1 MFLFHF
7 QAPLDHLMMPTSV
20 EGHFSLA
27 MLQQTGSAPSAG
39 SSAAPAAGAPAATA
53 PAATTGAPP
62 LAGEGTTTAP
72 GGPAPQTGAP
82 PSLFGGDMM
91 FFLLPVI
98 VILILMTVLGPHK
111 EQKRRNTM
119 LKSMKK
125 HDRVQTVGGV
135 IGSITEI
142 KSDTIVLKVDET
154 SNTRMT
160 FSRDAVQQI
169 LETESA
175 S

>member
-1 MFLFHF
+1 MRLHPVDGHI
-7 QAPLDHLMMPTSV
+7 PLALIQDT
-20 EGHFSLA
+20 
-27 MLQQTGSAPSAG
+27 TSAPAASAAK
-39 SSAAPAAGAPAATA
+39 AAPATA
-53 PAATTGAPP
+53 APP
-62 LAGEGTTTAP
+62 LAGQGTVAP
-72 GGPAPQTGAP
+72 GTADGTAGQAAP
-82 PSLFGGDMM
+82 PSLFGGDMI
-91 FFLLPVI
+91 FILLPVI
-98 VILILMTVLGPHK
+98 LVLILMTVLGPRK

>member
-20 EGHFSLA
+20 DGHFSLA

-39 SSAAPAAGAPAATA
+39 SSTA

-62 LAGEGTTTAP
+62 LAGEGTTAP
-72 GGPAPQTGAP
+72 GGPTPQNGAP

-98 VILILMTVLGPHK
+98 VILILMTVLGPRK

-142 KSDTIVLKVDET
+142 KTDTIVLKVDET

>member
-1 MFLFHF
+1 MVSVFIL
-7 QAPLDHLMMPTSV
+7 QAPLDPRMLYPDGPHT
-20 EGHFSLA
+20 LA
-27 MLQQTGSAPSAG
+27 ILQQSSSPAP
-39 SSAAPAAGAPAATA
+39 AAPA
-53 PAATTGAPP
+53 TTTTAPP
-62 LAGEGTTTAP
+62 LAGQGTAAP
-72 GGPAPQTGAP
+72 GGTAGQGAAPT
-82 PSLFGGDMM
+82 SMFGGDMM
-91 FFLLPVI
+91 FILLPVI
-98 VILILMTVLGPHK
+98 LVLILLTVLGPRK
-111 EQKRRNTM
+111 EQKRRNSM
-119 LKSMKK
+119 LKAMKK

-160 FSRDAVQQI
+160 FTRDAVQQI